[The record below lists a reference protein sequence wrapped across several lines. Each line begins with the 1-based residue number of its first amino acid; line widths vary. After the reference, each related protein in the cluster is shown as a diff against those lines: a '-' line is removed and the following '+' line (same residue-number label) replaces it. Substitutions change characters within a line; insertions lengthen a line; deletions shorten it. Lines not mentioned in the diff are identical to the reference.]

1 MNKTEANKLFENLF
15 VLEIA
20 NNHWGDLK
28 RGKKIISEFGKV
40 VRYNNVK
47 AALKLQFRDVPNF
60 IHKDFQG
67 RGDLRYIWKTEKT
80 QLKKEEHAILIN
92 AIRKTGCI
100 PMATAFDERA
110 VEWCVELGIDIIK
123 VASSDIND
131 WFLLQKI
138 ARTKKPVIL
147 STGGASLKSIDDV
160 VKFFGNR
167 NIPIALNHCVSNY
180 PSEDYELELNQ
191 IDFLKDR
198 YPDIVIGLS
207 THEYHDW
214 TSSMMVSYAKG
225 ARTWERHVDIEYPEN
240 DERSVSKYCSLPHQA
255 DEWFKAFHKS
265 REMCGGTQ
273 NSRRIIA
280 EKETKYLDALVRGV
294 YFKKDLAEGH
304 VITTDDVYLAVPL
317 QEGQISPRE
326 FMEGEVLLKAC
337 KRDEAMLLDDIN
349 SDYKKDTGTKNR
361 LSRRGLRR
369 VK

>member
-1 MNKTEANKLFENLF
+1 MNKNEANKLFENLF

-20 NNHWGDLK
+20 NNHWGDLR
-28 RGKKIISEFGKV
+28 RGKKIISEYGKV

-60 IHKDFQG
+60 IHKDFKG
-67 RGDLRYIWKTEKT
+67 REDLRYVWKTEKT
-80 QLKKEEHAILIN
+80 QLKKEEHAILVE
-92 AIRKTGCI
+92 AIRKAGCI

-160 VKFFGNR
+160 VAFFGNR

-191 IDFLKDR
+191 VDFLRER

-214 TSSMMVSYAKG
+214 TSSMMISYAKG
-225 ARTWERHVDIEYPEN
+225 ARTWERHIDIEYPEG
-240 DERSVSKYCSLPHQA
+240 DERKVSKYCSLPHQA
-255 DEWFKAFHKS
+255 DEWFKAFNKAK
-265 REMCGGTQ
+265 EMCGGSHG
-273 NSRRIIA
+273 SRRIIA

-294 YFKKDLAEGH
+294 YFKKNFPKGH
-304 VITTDDVYLAVPL
+304 VLTTDDVYLAVPL

-326 FMEGEVLLKAC
+326 FMEGEVLLRAC
-337 KRDEAMLLDDIN
+337 KKDEPMVLQDIDSVYKED
-349 SDYKKDTGTKNR
+349 SDTHTR
-361 LSRRGLRR
+361 LSKRGLRC

>member
-1 MNKTEANKLFENLF
+1 MKKNEANKLFENLF

-28 RGKKIISEFGKV
+28 RGKKIISEYGKV

-47 AALKLQFRDVPNF
+47 AAMKLQFRDVPNF
-60 IHKDFQG
+60 VHKDFKG
-67 RGDLRYIWKTEKT
+67 REDLRYIWKTEKT
-80 QLKKEEHAILIN
+80 QLKKDQHAVLIE
-92 AIRKTGCI
+92 AIKKAGCI

-110 VEWCVELGIDIIK
+110 VEWCVELGIGIIK

-160 VKFFGNR
+160 VRFFANR

-180 PSEDYELELNQ
+180 PSEDCELELNQ
-191 IDFLKDR
+191 IDFLRAR

-214 TSSMMVSYAKG
+214 SSSMMLSYAKG
-225 ARTWERHVDIEYPEN
+225 ARTWERHVDIEYPEG

-255 DEWFKAFHKS
+255 DEWFKAFHKAK
-265 REMCGGTQ
+265 EMCGG
-273 NSRRIIA
+273 SKIERRVIS

-294 YFKKDLAEGH
+294 YFKKNLSKGH
-304 VITTDDVYLAVPL
+304 VVTTDDVYLAIPL

-326 FMEGEVLLKAC
+326 FMEGEKLLRDC
-337 KRDEAMLLDDIN
+337 KRDEPMVIQDIDSTYKN
-349 SDYKKDTGTKNR
+349 DSDTQSRITK
-361 LSRRGLRR
+361 RGLRC